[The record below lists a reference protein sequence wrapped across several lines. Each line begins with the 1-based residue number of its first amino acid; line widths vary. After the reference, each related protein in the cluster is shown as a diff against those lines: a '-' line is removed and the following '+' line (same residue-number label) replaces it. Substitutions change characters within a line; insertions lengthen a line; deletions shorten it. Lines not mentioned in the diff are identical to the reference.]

1 MAIRRVPG
9 CLGRGGPCPQGGRG
23 HRLSV
28 PAAAGPTRRS
38 WKMQLTAFSPGTPR
52 SLWLGSCLRQGPRGA
67 RPPCQGQRGQGALPP
82 CGACGPGPGCVLS
95 LWACSSPRVPPREG
109 LVPRR
114 GQKAA
119 PLLAGTALGAGLTA
133 LVASGSPA
141 CKPLCS
147 PGVRGFQPTSEGV
160 MGLLATLDW
169 RLCPWRARG
178 HGPAP
183 QLPSPE
189 GESPAFGLWG
199 GDGGQRRSRPW
210 EGWPSLPSLAGR
222 QV

>member
-1 MAIRRVPG
+1 MSTGWP
-9 CLGRGGPCPQGGRG
+9 G
-23 HRLSV
+23 HRPGV

-52 SLWLGSCLRQGPRGA
+52 SLWLGSCLRQGPGGA

-95 LWACSSPRVPPREG
+95 LRACSSPRVPPQEG
-109 LVPRR
+109 LVPCR

-119 PLLAGTALGAGLTA
+119 PLLAGAALGAGLTA

-141 CKPLCS
+141 SKPLSS
-147 PGVRGFQPTSEGV
+147 PGVRGFQPSNEGV

-169 RLCPWRARG
+169 RLCHWRAGG

-183 QLPSPE
+183 QLPS
-189 GESPAFGLWG
+189 SPARTGRAQPLASG
-199 GDGGQRRSRPW
+199 EATVGSGVPGRGRDGP
-210 EGWPSLPSLAGR
+210 PLLP
-222 QV
+222 